1 MLNKHDKTILRRN
14 AFHFEFSGPKRA
26 GGWRQSSR
34 HAILV
39 RSIIAVVI
47 VDIPLHKCHRD
58 GRAIASCE
66 TATAFVRLDSA
77 ERRRFGKKGGTVASA
92 NRKRSRDR
100 CSTGYPSGGPRWN
113 RHRFQNPVS
122 MTELR
127 VAIESI
133 LNQAKASESVSPD
146 KPDTES
152 VEFDRDAMLQ
162 NTGGDRMFVR
172 KLIEMFQVES
182 RRQLDAV
189 GDAVHAGDGA
199 MIKAAAHVLK
209 GSVALF
215 GASGCVA
222 EVLKLEKMGE
232 QNELRHVETQFEAIC
247 RLPAGLSNA
256 LDVYLAE
263 EHSE

>member
-1 MLNKHDKTILRRN
+1 MVEQLRALKPSQPPYDLILL
-14 AFHFEFSGPKRA
+14 SA
-26 GGWRQSSR
+26 GVLAKKGRQWRQQLENDPSI
-34 HAILV
+34 AAVPVILV
-39 RSIIAVVI
+39 AV
-47 VDIPLHKCHRD
+47 PD
-58 GRAIASCE
+58 GMYDALDASS
-66 TATAFVRLDSA
+66 D
-77 ERRRFGKKGGTVASA
+77 
-92 NRKRSRDR
+92 
-100 CSTGYPSGGPRWN
+100 WI
-113 RHRFQNPVS
+113 RHRLQTPVS

-133 LNQAKASESVSPD
+133 LNQAKARESVSPD
-146 KPDTES
+146 KPGTES

-162 NTGGDRMFVR
+162 NTGGDRLFVR

-189 GDAVHAGDGA
+189 GDAVEARDGA

-232 QNELRHVETQFEAIC
+232 RNELRHVETQFEAIC
-247 RLPAGLSNA
+247 RLTAGLSNA

-263 EHSE
+263 EHTE